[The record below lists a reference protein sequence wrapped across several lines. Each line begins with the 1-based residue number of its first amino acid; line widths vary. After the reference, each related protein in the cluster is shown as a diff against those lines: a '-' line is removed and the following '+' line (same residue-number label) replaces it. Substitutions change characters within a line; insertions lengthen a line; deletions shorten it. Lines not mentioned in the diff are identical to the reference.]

1 MQSVSFETRKKMFA
15 SSRKDRQIAAVSV
28 YIVIATVLAALVYFM
43 FFRVP
48 PTCFDNDQN
57 QDEQGIDCGGVCALA
72 CKEVV
77 EAEDLE
83 LSETV
88 FVPAGNGSYDALIR
102 VHNQNDL
109 AGASSFSYRI
119 DLLDA
124 SGNTLVSRVGTSY
137 ILPQEKKYVTEMN
150 MDTPEAPVAMKAV
163 LSDVTWEN
171 FSGYVEKPTINIY
184 NKSYSQVTD
193 GVGFSKAFGL
203 VSNESPY
210 DFQKIIVRVILR
222 DQSGKIL
229 AFNSTEQRTMKSH
242 EERDFTLPWAS
253 AFPGVVEKVEMEV
266 DADVYHSDNF
276 TRKYMPG
283 GKFQELAPAKAY

>member
-1 MQSVSFETRKKMFA
+1 M
-15 SSRKDRQIAAVSV
+15 AVAV
-28 YIVIATVLAALVYFM
+28 YIVIVTLLAMGVYFV

-48 PTCFDNDQN
+48 ANCFDNDQN

-77 EAEDLE
+77 RAEGLE
-83 LSETV
+83 LAETA
-88 FVPAGNGSYDALIR
+88 FVPAGNGNYDALIR
-102 VHNQNDL
+102 VHNPNDM

-119 DLLDA
+119 DLVDA
-124 SGNTLVSRVGTSY
+124 TGNILTSRSGKSY
-137 ILPQEKKYVTEMN
+137 ILPQEKKYITEMN
-150 MDTPEAPVAMKAV
+150 MEAMGTPTAIRATV
-163 LSDVTWEN
+163 SDAQWEN

-203 VSNESPY
+203 VSNESPF

-222 DQSGKIL
+222 DRDGNIL

-242 EERDFTLPWAS
+242 EERDFTLPWAN
-253 AFPGVVEKVEMEV
+253 AFPGTVEKVEMEV